1 VLDFSEYIRG
11 VYAVNRKVF
20 DFLQQNTV
28 TPEMYPIQEL
38 AVELEA
44 PMEQSHFLLEVTN
57 HVNAK
62 LQELDSSEASCR
74 RVLTLTIAL
83 NEFLAH
89 LISGE
94 LNEDAIRGMLDSLRV
109 IWRG

>member
-1 VLDFSEYIRG
+1 M
-11 VYAVNRKVF
+11 NRKVF

-28 TPEMYPIQEL
+28 TPEIYPLAEL
-38 AVELEA
+38 MHELEA
-44 PMEQSHFLLEVTN
+44 PREQSHFLLEVTN

-83 NEFLAH
+83 NEFLAY
-89 LISGE
+89 LISE
-94 LNEDAIRGMLDSLRV
+94 SIDDTAIRGMLDSLRV

>member
-1 VLDFSEYIRG
+1 M
-11 VYAVNRKVF
+11 NRKVF
-20 DFLQQNTV
+20 DFLQQNTI
-28 TPEMYPIQEL
+28 TPEMYPVAEL
-38 AVELEA
+38 ALELQA
-44 PMEQSHFLLEVTN
+44 PSEQSTFLLEITN

-62 LQELDSSEASCR
+62 LQVLDSSETSCR

-94 LNEDAIRGMLDSLRV
+94 LDEDALRGMLDSLRV